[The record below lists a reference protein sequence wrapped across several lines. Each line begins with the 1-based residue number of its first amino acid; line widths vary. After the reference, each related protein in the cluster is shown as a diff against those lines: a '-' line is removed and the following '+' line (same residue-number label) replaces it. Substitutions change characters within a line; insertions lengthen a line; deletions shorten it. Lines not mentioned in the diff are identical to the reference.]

1 MCNFSSS
8 PNPVVAAVS
17 ERIDMTRIENFCIIL
32 LNNWYTDLCISVFRI
47 RKIEMQFIIIILC
60 KHLSLCVVGIKKPE
74 WTLSSSFAEHRNC
87 CVYLEQHSVERIYLA
102 KAADPACTVV
112 TVKRTSSRTRTGL
125 RNVAAVSGPSNRNHI
140 ALILT

>member
-32 LNNWYTDLCISVFRI
+32 LNIWYTDLCISVFRI
-47 RKIEMQFIIIILC
+47 RKIEMQFIIIIPC

-74 WTLSSSFAEHRNC
+74 WTLSSSFAEHRN
-87 CVYLEQHSVERIYLA
+87 LLRLF
-102 KAADPACTVV
+102 
-112 TVKRTSSRTRTGL
+112 TRTTLSRAHTSPRPLIPRAQLLPLNERRVEHVQAYGML
-125 RNVAAVSGPSNRNHI
+125 RRYPAR
-140 ALILT
+140 LTVTI